1 MARLTQV
8 LLVIGSTIWAID
20 IVRALITKASLS
32 GPLWYAGFAFVALAG
47 VIELVWWL
55 RARGRSRSDGTR

>member
-1 MARLTQV
+1 MPKVVQV
-8 LLVIGSTIWAID
+8 IMLCGAAIWAID

-32 GPLWYAGFAFVALAG
+32 GTLWYVGFVFVAFAG

-55 RARGRSRSDGTR
+55 RVRSRSCPDDTR

>member
-1 MARLTQV
+1 MPKVVQALM
-8 LLVIGSTIWAID
+8 LCGAAIWAID

-32 GPLWYAGFAFVALAG
+32 GPLWYTGFAFVALAG

-55 RARGRSRSDGTR
+55 RVRSRSRSDDTH